1 MTRAYSPGAT
11 TQQSSCKIRPIIQ
24 LTVNSEAEFN
34 CFCPETTRLRD
45 ELDTRSVHPRKSK
58 QSEKR
63 QRLDLPMHGVKAE
76 HLPMKQLAN
85 MWSESSFICV
95 LHGLTCRHTV

>member
-34 CFCPETTRLRD
+34 CFCPEPLVFETNSTPAVSTH
-45 ELDTRSVHPRKSK
+45 ENPSNPKSVKGLICQCTASK
-58 QSEKR
+58 
-63 QRLDLPMHGVKAE
+63 PNIF
-76 HLPMKQLAN
+76 P
-85 MWSESSFICV
+85 
-95 LHGLTCRHTV
+95 